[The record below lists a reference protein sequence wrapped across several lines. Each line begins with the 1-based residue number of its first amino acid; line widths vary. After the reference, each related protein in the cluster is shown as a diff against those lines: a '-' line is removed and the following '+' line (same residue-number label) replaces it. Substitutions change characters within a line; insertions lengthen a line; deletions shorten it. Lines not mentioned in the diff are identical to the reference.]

1 MQQRMSAVTV
11 PVITVI
17 AVAVSIVTAFVG
29 SGAVGGTPISQA
41 AGGAFSSD
49 GTPLSPAGPA
59 FSIWSVIYLGLIA
72 YAVWQL
78 FPAARRSDRHRALRP
93 WAIASAL
100 LNAAWIWSE
109 IGRAHV

>member
-11 PVITVI
+11 PVITVA

-59 FSIWSVIYLGLIA
+59 FSIWSVQLGLVAGSVVVI
-72 YAVWQL
+72 V
-78 FPAARRSDRHRALRP
+78 
-93 WAIASAL
+93 AL
-100 LNAAWIWSE
+100 LLVLIRMLLLLHGSSGPGPARS
-109 IGRAHV
+109 

>member
-41 AGGAFSSD
+41 ASGAFSSD
-49 GTPLSPAGPA
+49 GTPLAPAL
-59 FSIWSVIYLGLIA
+59 SIAWGL
-72 YAVWQL
+72 
-78 FPAARRSDRHRALRP
+78 
-93 WAIASAL
+93 
-100 LNAAWIWSE
+100 AWIGV
-109 IGRAHV
+109 GRASGPGPVRS